1 MAEVTV
7 QLEGTEEEA
16 IERMVQ
22 AGLFANKDEAV
33 RAAILKYALDLGLL
47 RREDLWAK
55 ITQVKRRRG
64 VSPDQ
69 LKADLERLEDE
80 LE

>member
-16 IERMVQ
+16 VERMVR
-22 AGLFANKDEAV
+22 AGLFANRDEAV
-33 RAAILKYALDLGLL
+33 RAAILKYAFDLGLL

-55 ITQVKRRRG
+55 ITQARQRG

-80 LE
+80 A

>member
-33 RAAILKYALDLGLL
+33 RAAVLKYALDLGLL

-55 ITQVKRRRG
+55 ITQAKRRG

-80 LE
+80 A